1 MPMLAA
7 SLINPMIPVLKPT
20 DSVGTA
26 LDWMDEFGIKQLII
40 ADAGIYQGIVT
51 EDILFDITDIS
62 EHLSKVIIQH
72 KDIFATEDQHP
83 YELLRLVNQFGL
95 MIVPVLHED
104 RTFAGSILVNDL
116 IERFVNEL
124 GVQEKGAVIVL
135 RIEER
140 NYSLS
145 EISRLIESNGVKI
158 LSSYYSSG
166 EVYNPTNEARLTLK
180 LNRTSIT
187 PIIATLERFGYEI
200 EEAHA
205 NDPIESLDQERLDM
219 LLRYLAT

>member
-1 MPMLAA
+1 MLAA
-7 SLINPMIPVLKPT
+7 NLINPMIPVLKLT

-26 LDWMDEFGIKQLII
+26 LDWMDEFAVKQLIV
-40 ADAGIYQGIVT
+40 ADSGVYQGIVA

-95 MIVPVLHED
+95 TTIPVLHED
-104 RTFAGSILVNDL
+104 RSFAGSILVNDL

-145 EISRLIESNGVKI
+145 EICRLIESNGVKI
-158 LSSYYSSG
+158 LSSYFSSG

-180 LNRTSIT
+180 LNRTHIT

-205 NDPIESLDQERLDM
+205 NDPIETLDQERLDM

>member
-1 MPMLAA
+1 MLAA
-7 SLINPMIPVLKPT
+7 TLINPMIPVLKLT
-20 DSVGTA
+20 DSVSTA
-26 LDWMDEFGIKQLII
+26 LDWMDEFSVKQLVV
-40 ADAGIYQGIVT
+40 ADLGIYQGIVS
-51 EDILFDITDIS
+51 EDILFDITDNSDPLAKI
-62 EHLSKVIIQH
+62 IIQH
-72 KDIFATEDQHP
+72 KDIFAAEDQHP

-95 MIVPVLHED
+95 QIIPVLHED
-104 RTFAGSILVNDL
+104 RSFAGSILVNDL
-116 IERFVNEL
+116 IEHFVNEL

-135 RIEER
+135 KVAER

-145 EISRLIESNGVKI
+145 EISRLIESNGTKV

-166 EVYNPTNEARLTLK
+166 ESYNPLNEAKLTLK
-180 LNRTSIT
+180 LNRTHIT

-205 NDPIESLDQERLDM
+205 NDPIESVDQERLDM

>member
-1 MPMLAA
+1 MLAA
-7 SLINPMIPVLKPT
+7 TLINPMIPVLKLT
-20 DSVGTA
+20 DSVSTA
-26 LDWMDEFGIKQLII
+26 LDWMDEFGVKQLVV
-40 ADAGIYQGIVT
+40 ADSGIYQGIVS
-51 EDILFDITDIS
+51 EDILFDVADSTDLLARI
-62 EHLSKVIIQH
+62 IIQH
-72 KDIFATEDQHP
+72 KDIFAADDQHP

-95 MIVPVLHED
+95 QIIPVLHED

-116 IERFVNEL
+116 IEHFVNEL

-135 RIEER
+135 KIAER
-140 NYSLS
+140 SYSLS
-145 EISRLIESNGVKI
+145 EISRLIESNGTKV

-166 EVYNPTNEARLTLK
+166 ETYNPLNEAKLTLK
-180 LNRTSIT
+180 LNRTHIT

-205 NDPIESLDQERLDM
+205 NDPIESVDQERLDM